1 MKVTVERI
9 VGWDRVLSDTRATV
23 GKPPLNKEPS
33 DIFKVKML
41 VSEHSPI
48 RKLLY
53 EVTWEEIPYFV
64 AMHLRT
70 HHLGFKSAEDDLC
83 FIQTQRTDRTQ
94 KERDKLPQDAPVLMR
109 AQINAQALIN
119 GSRVRLCRIAS
130 KETQEAWRTMLH
142 EVGKIDSALE
152 FLCVPNCIYRGFCP
166 EAETCGYYKTVTYET
181 LLKEYKAYT
190 AVVRSQ

>member
-53 EVTWEEIPYFV
+53 EV
-64 AMHLRT
+64 
-70 HHLGFKSAEDDLC
+70 
-83 FIQTQRTDRTQ
+83 
-94 KERDKLPQDAPVLMR
+94 
-109 AQINAQALIN
+109 
-119 GSRVRLCRIAS
+119 
-130 KETQEAWRTMLH
+130 
-142 EVGKIDSALE
+142 GKIDSALE
-152 FLCVPNCIYRGFCP
+152 WLCVPNCIYRGLCP
-166 EAETCGYYKTVTYET
+166 EAETCGYYKTDTYET
-181 LLKEYKAYT
+181 LLKEYRAYT
-190 AVVRSQ
+190 EIVRS